1 MLFTIK
7 KYNKDSIIYLE
18 YTKPLQYLFIIKSGK
33 VQRISKIV
41 VDGKEE
47 QEVLKE
53 GDSFGFVYCLTGQNY
68 LERVTTM
75 TETELIVISKDNII
89 PFFLQKKDIFLKVI
103 RDYSNKLR
111 SLDELLK
118 RITKKEGEKDS
129 AFQILEAAEYFTNN
143 KQDKMAL
150 YAFKAYVRYSDNME
164 KADKIK
170 KRFNITDNDI
180 EKLYI
185 TERKIN
191 YKKDEIVFLE
201 DEEGDNFYFIEKGKV
216 KISHIFKN
224 KEIILAILSDGEVF
238 GEMSLLN
245 QTTRMASAIVY
256 EDCSLLV
263 FDKDNFMDTL
273 SDKILQRI
281 FISISKR
288 IYHTQRRVINLTFT
302 KPLARIYDCLDYL
315 IASKYGIQRESSFHF
330 YFSIDDLKRMID
342 MEGVSDKEIEEFNSD
357 YNIRK
362 SFGEIVILDIE
373 RFYDKV
379 RKYASFQ
386 KI

>member
-1 MLFTIK
+1 
-7 KYNKDSIIYLE
+7 
-18 YTKPLQYLFIIKSGK
+18 
-33 VQRISKIV
+33 
-41 VDGKEE
+41 
-47 QEVLKE
+47 
-53 GDSFGFVYCLTGQNY
+53 
-68 LERVTTM
+68 
-75 TETELIVISKDNII
+75 
-89 PFFLQKKDIFLKVI
+89 
-103 RDYSNKLR
+103 
-111 SLDELLK
+111 
-118 RITKKEGEKDS
+118 
-129 AFQILEAAEYFTNN
+129 
-143 KQDKMAL
+143 
-150 YAFKAYVRYSDNME
+150 
-164 KADKIK
+164 KIK